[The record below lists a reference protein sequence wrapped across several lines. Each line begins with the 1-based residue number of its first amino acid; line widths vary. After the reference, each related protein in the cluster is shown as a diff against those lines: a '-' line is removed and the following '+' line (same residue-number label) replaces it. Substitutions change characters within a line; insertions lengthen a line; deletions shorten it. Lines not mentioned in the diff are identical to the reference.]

1 MQAQKIILMIP
12 INPQKYLDL
21 HKMRNK
27 RNKVLMKTK
36 GQISKIV
43 IVWEII
49 NLILLKGQSA
59 ELLSLIENLISK

>member
-43 IVWEII
+43 IV
-49 NLILLKGQSA
+49 
-59 ELLSLIENLISK
+59 